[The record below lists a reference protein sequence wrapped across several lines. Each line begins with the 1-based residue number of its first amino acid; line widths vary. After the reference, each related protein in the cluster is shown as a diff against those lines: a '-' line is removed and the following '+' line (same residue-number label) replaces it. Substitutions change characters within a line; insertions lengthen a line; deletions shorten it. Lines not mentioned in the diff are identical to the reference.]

1 MWTARQRDALLLA
14 GAPTYLCPH
23 YTNRPA
29 TARAPPS
36 RPTAVARHDES
47 AMTTTLGRVR
57 APELRGAGGWIN
69 TDHPLAL
76 RELRGRVV
84 LLDFWTFCCINC
96 LRVIEELR
104 PLEERFGDRLVVI
117 GVHSPKF
124 PHESDH
130 AAVARAV
137 ARHRI
142 AHPVLDDPEL
152 ETWQQY
158 GVRAWPTLLV
168 IDPDG
173 YVAATASGE
182 GNGPALEGVVAE
194 LLAGRSDLAVG
205 PAFAPVPRR
214 REHTLAFPGKVASD
228 GGARLAIADSG
239 NDRVLVCD
247 LDGSVRREFG
257 GFHQPQGVRF
267 DAERLLVCDTVA
279 GDLVAVT
286 LPDGVRR
293 VLASGLRSPWD
304 ALVLADGR
312 IAIAE
317 AGVHRIVAVPG
328 EGGPAEVLAGSRA
341 EGLRDGAARDAHL
354 AQPSGLTAIA
364 DGAIAFADSEVSALR
379 VLRNGRVETLAGT
392 GLFDWGTDDGDH
404 TTAKLQHPLGVAAL
418 PDGSIAVAD
427 TFNSLLR
434 VWKDGALRTVTLA
447 EPLDEPG
454 GLDVLP
460 DGLLVVADTNH
471 HRVVTVDANT
481 GAVTEIEIRD
491 ERGAAG
497 PEGAALSG
505 LAGAGLALS
514 VDVDLGGS
522 DLDLQQGPPVRVSV
536 SADPQTL
543 LGAGPRSWAL
553 DALPATLGLRLGVPG
568 GGVLTVDVIASTC
581 EGDVCTIRRSTREHV
596 LTIS

>member
-1 MWTARQRDALLLA
+1 
-14 GAPTYLCPH
+14 
-23 YTNRPA
+23 
-29 TARAPPS
+29 
-36 RPTAVARHDES
+36 
-47 AMTTTLGRVR
+47 MTTTLGRVR

-76 RELRGRVV
+76 RDLRGRVV

-137 ARHRI
+137 ARHRV

-158 GVRAWPTLLV
+158 GVRAWPTLVV

-173 YVAATASGE
+173 YVAAMASGE
-182 GNGPALEGVVAE
+182 GNGPALEGAVAQ
-194 LLAGRSDLAVG
+194 LLEGRRDLAAG
-205 PAFAPVPRR
+205 PAFAPVSVRG
-214 REHTLAFPGKVASD
+214 EHTLSFPGKIASD
-228 GGARLAIADSG
+228 GGNRIAIADTG

-247 LDGSVRREFG
+247 LDGSVRLEFV

-267 DAERLLVCDTVA
+267 DADRLLVCDTVT
-279 GDLVAVT
+279 GDLLAIT
-286 LPDGVRR
+286 LPGGERR

-304 ALVLADGR
+304 ALVLDDRR

-317 AGVHRIVAVPG
+317 AGLHRIVAVAPD
-328 EGGPAEVLAGSRA
+328 GGPAEILAGSRA
-341 EGLRDGAARDAHL
+341 EGLRDGPARDAHL
-354 AQPSGLTAIA
+354 AQPSGLTTIA
-364 DGAIAFADSEVSALR
+364 NGGIAFADSEVSALR
-379 VLRNGRVETLAGT
+379 VLSNGRVETLVGT
-392 GLFDWGTDDGDH
+392 GLFDWGTDDGDR
-404 TTAKLQHPLGVAAL
+404 TTARLQHPLGVAAL
-418 PDGSIAVAD
+418 PDESIAIAD

-434 VWKDGALRTVTLA
+434 VWRDGALRTVPLS

-460 DGLLVVADTNH
+460 DGRLVVADTNH

-481 GAVTEIEIRD
+481 GAVTEVKIRD
-491 ERGAAG
+491 GRDVRAARGDGTLGARGCRAGDQRGRRPRRLDPRPPAGAARARQRERRSGDAARSRAAIVGTGRTPRDPRVAFGRPRQRRARRGRDRINVRRRRLHDQTEYPRAHPHGLVERVSPGASALTEPRRATPRASGAAG
-497 PEGAALSG
+497 ARRRWRG
-505 LAGAGLALS
+505 
-514 VDVDLGGS
+514 D
-522 DLDLQQGPPVRVSV
+522 RR
-536 SADPQTL
+536 
-543 LGAGPRSWAL
+543 PR
-553 DALPATLGLRLGVPG
+553 RL
-568 GGVLTVDVIASTC
+568 
-581 EGDVCTIRRSTREHV
+581 
-596 LTIS
+596 